1 MENSPAVDDTPAS
14 HPVAGHVHLDVDQT
28 GPRAVAF
35 PPDDI
40 REEKI
45 IPGTRPKGVEMKR
58 TLTQEE
64 KDLAAAGYDHLRQP
78 QTQKEAE
85 NTDIHE
91 HQYGLEQLADELKT
105 NFDTKDPG
113 HSFGLTTDDSK
124 TRLKRDGPNILTP
137 PKKKSAFRKVCLSRF
152 LIMSFLNPNSS

>member
-1 MENSPAVDDTPAS
+1 MENPPAVDTPPIS
-14 HPVAGHVHLDVDQT
+14 HPVEAHVHLDVDQA

-40 REEKI
+40 REEKL
-45 IPGTRPKGVEMKR
+45 PPRPKGVEMGR

-78 QTQKEAE
+78 QTKQESE
-85 NTDIHE
+85 NVDIHE
-91 HQYGLEQLADELKT
+91 HQYDLEQLADELKT

-124 TRLKRDGPNILTP
+124 MRLKRDGPNILTP
-137 PKKKSAFRKVCLSRF
+137 PKKKSAFRKVCIVLH
-152 LIMSFLNPNSS
+152 LDSS